1 MSWPPAPSPSGW
13 QALRDGAAIV
23 PLPDVGG
30 LRVVGDD
37 RIDFLHGQLSHDVRG
52 LAPGGARRMLLLD
65 VKGHAHAELGVHRR
79 ERDVHLA
86 VEDEAVGEVA
96 AQLRGRIVFDQ
107 VEIQEL
113 AGTLATLTVQGPAA
127 PATLAR
133 LGWRWPAPGTTA
145 AVAFED
151 AELLLVAAPRSQ
163 SGGVDVHLL
172 ARHRP
177 AVEAALRDAGAAP
190 GDVASLEASR
200 VAAGRP
206 RAGREAGKGV
216 LPQEAGL
223 DDRVSTRKGCYLGQ
237 EVMARLEARGRV
249 KRGLARLT
257 LAAPPTSPDER
268 AVTSGGRTVGRLGTV
283 ARHPELGVLALAVLR
298 LDAPEAGEL
307 AAGGAAVAS
316 VTWPRGALEEAAED
330 AS

>member
-1 MSWPPAPSPSGW
+1 MSWLPAPSPSAW
-13 QALRDGAAIV
+13 PALRDGAALV

-65 VKGHAHAELGVHRR
+65 VKGHAHAELSVHRR
-79 ERDVHLA
+79 DRDVHLA
-86 VEDEAVGEVA
+86 VEDGAAGEVA

-133 LGWRWPAPGTTA
+133 LDWPWPEPGATA
-145 AVAFED
+145 TVAFEE
-151 AELLLVAAPRSQ
+151 AELLLVGAPRSEA
-163 SGGVDVHLL
+163 GGVDVHVL
-172 ARHRP
+172 ARQRA
-177 AVEAALRDAGAAP
+177 AVEAALRDAGATP
-190 GDVASLEASR
+190 GDAASLEASR

-206 RAGREAGKGV
+206 RAGREGGKGV

-249 KRGLARLT
+249 KRGLARLI

-268 AVTSGGRTVGRLGTV
+268 TVTAGGRTVGRLGTV

-298 LDAPEAGEL
+298 RDAPEAGEL
-307 AAGGAAVAS
+307 AAGGVAVIS
-316 VTWPRGALEEAAED
+316 VAWPRAAAED
-330 AS
+330 AAP

>member
-1 MSWPPAPSPSGW
+1 MSWLPDPSPSAW
-13 QALRDGAAIV
+13 RALRDGAALV
-23 PLPDVGG
+23 ALPAVGG

-52 LAPGGARRMLLLD
+52 LAGGGARRMLLLD

-79 ERDVHLA
+79 DRDVHLA
-86 VEDEAVGEVA
+86 VEDGAAGEVA

-113 AGTLATLTVQGPAA
+113 GEALATLTLQGPGA

-133 LGWRWPAPGTTA
+133 LGWPWPAPGATA
-145 AVAFED
+145 TVAFGD
-151 AELLLVAAPRSQ
+151 AELLLVAAPRSEA
-163 SGGVDVHLL
+163 GGVDVHLL
-172 ARHRP
+172 ARQRP
-177 AVEAALRDAGAAP
+177 AVEAALREAGATP
-190 GDVASLEASR
+190 GDAASLEASR

-206 RAGREAGKGV
+206 RGGREAGPGV

-249 KRGLARLT
+249 KRGLALLT
-257 LAAPPTSPDER
+257 LAAPPASPDER
-268 AVTSGGRTVGRLGTV
+268 AVAAGGRTVGRLGTV
-283 ARHPELGVLALAVLR
+283 ARHPERGVLALAVLR
-298 LDAPEAGEL
+298 LDAPDAGEL
-307 AAGGAAVAS
+307 SAGGAAVAS
-316 VTWPRGALEEAAED
+316 VAWPRAAAED
-330 AS
+330 AAS